1 MCPGLR
7 IASPAPREV
16 LMAQSNVSLGVHDLP
31 ATNLPPADRP
41 TAELA
46 GPGLIARETRQ
57 KATIPARPLL
67 GALPLA
73 RIVPQDV
80 HSVIDYSNGLIVALA
95 GLSARKPSAK
105 IAGVILGASVVSVSL
120 LTDYRLSL
128 AKLIPIEVHEA
139 IDHAWGASAIAAP
152 FVLGYAKRS
161 PLAAFIHAA
170 TGAATIL
177 GSLLTDYR
185 AVRGVG
191 RRERIA

>member
-1 MCPGLR
+1 
-7 IASPAPREV
+7 
-16 LMAQSNVSLGVHDLP
+16 MAQSNVSLGADDLP
-31 ATNLPPADRP
+31 ATRLPPDDRP
-41 TAELA
+41 TAELER
-46 GPGLIARETRQ
+46 PGLFARETQRR
-57 KATIPARPLL
+57 ATIPSRPLL
-67 GALPLA
+67 GVLPLA
-73 RIVPQDV
+73 RVVPQDV
-80 HSVIDYSNGLIVALA
+80 HSVIDYSNGVIVALA
-95 GLSARKPSAK
+95 GLSARKPSAR

-161 PLAAFIHAA
+161 PLAALIHAA

-191 RRERIA
+191 RRARIA